1 MATWAPEMSDG
12 PTRRRGTGTID
23 PDVLERLVETVVR
36 TADPER
42 VILFGSA
49 ARGELTDD
57 SDMDILVVKDQ
68 CQPLE
73 LAGDIQVALP
83 AEMHPVDII
92 VVWPEDLE
100 IYEDTTWR
108 PISSALREGQTLY
121 VKRAPDR
128 DFLHHRLPAYLDK
141 PRPAVHAPAVCT
153 R

>member
-1 MATWAPEMSDG
+1 MSDG
-12 PTRRRGTGTID
+12 GTRRGTGAID
-23 PDVLERLVETVVR
+23 HDVLERLVEAVVR

-57 SDMDILVVKDQ
+57 SDIDILVVKDQ

-83 AEMHPVDII
+83 AEMHPVDVI

-100 IYEDTTWR
+100 VYGDTPWR
-108 PISSALREGQTLY
+108 PISSALREGRTLY
-121 VKRAPDR
+121 VKRAQT
-128 DFLHHRLPAYLDK
+128 A
-141 PRPAVHAPAVCT
+141 
-153 R
+153 

>member
-1 MATWAPEMSDG
+1 MSDG
-12 PTRRRGTGTID
+12 ATRRGTGNID

-57 SDMDILVVKDQ
+57 SDVDILVVKDQ

-73 LAGDIQVALP
+73 LAGDIQIALP

-100 IYEDTTWR
+100 IYEDTPWR

-141 PRPAVHAPAVCT
+141 PRPAVPAPAVRT

>member
-1 MATWAPEMSDG
+1 MSDG
-12 PTRRRGTGTID
+12 ATRRRTGNID
-23 PDVLERLVETVVR
+23 PDVLERLVETVVQ

-57 SDMDILVVKDQ
+57 SDIDILVVKDQ

-83 AEMHPVDII
+83 ADMHPVDII

-100 IYEDTTWR
+100 IYEDTPWR
-108 PISSALREGQTLY
+108 PISSALHEGRTLY
-121 VKRAPDR
+121 VK
-128 DFLHHRLPAYLDK
+128 
-141 PRPAVHAPAVCT
+141 CT
-153 R
+153 QTA

>member
-1 MATWAPEMSDG
+1 MSDDG
-12 PTRRRGTGTID
+12 TRRGTGTID
-23 PDVLERLVETVVR
+23 HDVLARLVETVVR

-57 SDMDILVVKDQ
+57 SDIDMLVVKDR

-100 IYEDTTWR
+100 IYEETPWR
-108 PISSALREGQTLY
+108 PISSALHEGPTLY
-121 VKRAPDR
+121 VK
-128 DFLHHRLPAYLDK
+128 
-141 PRPAVHAPAVCT
+141 CT
-153 R
+153 QTP